1 MAQTQSGTNKG
12 SSNRGFAAMDPEAQR
27 IIASEGGRAAH
38 AKGTAHEF
46 TSAEA
51 AEAGRKGGQAR
62 ARNSQANRAAA
73 ANISSSTTPH
83 GDEE

>member
-1 MAQTQSGTNKG
+1 MAQTQSGNNKG

-27 IIASEGGRAAH
+27 SIASEGGRAAH

-62 ARNSQANRAAA
+62 ARNSQANRAK
-73 ANISSSTTPH
+73 NSQLENQSS
-83 GDEE
+83 DEE